1 MRAND
6 IQNAIQIWQNAGFK
20 FVEIHGEELHV
31 GNNKNK
37 LESVGRIDD
46 PAVSARYMVS
56 ILPFGITFHAWTL
69 KHANERFV
77 GAKLLTNGYDC
88 IIRLHDRTK
97 NAVIANEQNSIVTD
111 SDK

>member
-1 MRAND
+1 MRVSD
-6 IQNAIQIWQNAGFK
+6 IQNAIQIWQNSGFR
-20 FVEIHGEELHV
+20 FVEIHGEELYV
-31 GNNKNK
+31 GHDKGK
-37 LESVGRIDD
+37 LTSAGRIDD

-56 ILPFGITFHAWTL
+56 IQPFNIAFHAWTL

-97 NAVIANEQNSIVTD
+97 NAVIANEQNSVVTD

>member
-1 MRAND
+1 MKATD
-6 IQNAIQIWQNAGFK
+6 IQNAIQIWQNLGFK
-20 FVEIHGEELHV
+20 FVDIRGEELYV
-31 GNNKNK
+31 GNDKNK
-37 LESVGRIDD
+37 LTSAGRIDD
-46 PAVSARYMVS
+46 PVVSARYMVS
-56 ILPFGITFHAWTL
+56 IQPFNIAFHAWTL

-97 NAVIANEQNSIVTD
+97 NAVIANEQNTAVTD

>member
-6 IQNAIQIWQNAGFK
+6 IQNAIQIWQNSGFK
-20 FVEIHGEELHV
+20 FVEIHGEEMYV
-31 GNNKNK
+31 GNSKNE
-37 LESVGRIDD
+37 LRSIGRIDRPD
-46 PAVSARYMVS
+46 VSARYSVT
-56 ILPFGITFHAWTL
+56 IQPFGIEFHAWTL
-69 KHANERFV
+69 KRANERFV

-97 NAVIANEQNSIVTD
+97 NAVIANEQNSVVTD